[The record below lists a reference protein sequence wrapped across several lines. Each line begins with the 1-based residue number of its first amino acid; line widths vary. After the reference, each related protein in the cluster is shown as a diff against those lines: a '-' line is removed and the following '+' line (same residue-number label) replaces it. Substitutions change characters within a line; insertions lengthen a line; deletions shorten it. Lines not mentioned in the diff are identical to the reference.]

1 MATYRDLVQ
10 SYASSTGANLE
21 IKSMI
26 SDRVVVFPAFLTNI
40 SQDFKSQWNTE
51 SVFGRMYPIA
61 TFQNTTRTVS
71 LGWNVPAASVTEA
84 KLNHKKFTK
93 LSQMLYP
100 AYFKNTYTSTFN
112 DSVNNKKIDFV
123 FETGNVIMAKSPLVR
138 VKFGN
143 MVCAQDGAN
152 GLLGWIDGLSFKP
165 TLSLGMFSA
174 GGGKFYAKNF
184 ELSFTLNVLHD
195 EDVGIDANDGK
206 WLGSDS
212 DKFQFGD

>member
-1 MATYRDLVQ
+1 MANYRDLAQ

-51 SVFGRMYPIA
+51 SVFGRMDPIA

-84 KLNHKKFTK
+84 KLNHSKFTK

-100 AYFKNTYTSTFN
+100 AYLRSIQEVGVQGPLPSGTTTLGADPNL
-112 DSVNNKKIDFV
+112 V
-123 FETGNVIMAKSPLVR
+123 MAKSPLVR

-143 MVCAQDGAN
+143 MVCAQDGTN

-206 WLGSDS
+206 WLGSDN
-212 DKFQFGD
+212 DRFPFGD

>member
-51 SVFGRMYPIA
+51 SVFGRMDPIA

-71 LGWNVPAASVTEA
+71 LGWHVPAASVTEA

-100 AYFKNTYTSTFN
+100 AYLKSR
-112 DSVNNKKIDFV
+112 D
-123 FETGNVIMAKSPLVR
+123 ETGTQGPLPGGAGILGTDPSLVMAKSPLVR

-143 MVCAQDGAN
+143 MVCAQDGTS

-165 TLSLGMFSA
+165 TLSMGMFSG

-195 EDVGIDANDGK
+195 DEVGIDANDGK

-212 DKFQFGD
+212 DKFPFGD